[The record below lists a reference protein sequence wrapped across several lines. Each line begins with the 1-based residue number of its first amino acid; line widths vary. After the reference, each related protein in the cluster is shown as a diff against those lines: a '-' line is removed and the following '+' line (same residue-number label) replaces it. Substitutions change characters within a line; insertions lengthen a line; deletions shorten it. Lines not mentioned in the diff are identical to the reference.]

1 MHSNLQKL
9 ALPTVAA
16 AMLSALT
23 GLSGAG
29 AHEGHHDQA
38 AAVEKIRAAAARYAD
53 VDVALADGFIPDPSG
68 HCVTAA
74 MAGLPAEW
82 GAMGIHYMNMERL
95 GVTASAPRVD
105 GNGIHT
111 DFNKPAI
118 LLYEPQADGSLEL
131 VGVENLV
138 FEAAWRA
145 AGHEGAP
152 VLVGR
157 DWDHM
162 ADDPATPG
170 DEAHGFAP
178 HFDQHVWF
186 RSNPAGDLMPF
197 NATVT
202 YDHFHA
208 GH

>member
-1 MHSNLQKL
+1 MHTYSHRL
-9 ALPTVAA
+9 ALPILAV
-16 AMLSALT
+16 AMLSTLA
-23 GLSGAG
+23 GLSRAS
-29 AHEGHHDQA
+29 AHEGHHDVG

-53 VDVALADGFIPDPSG
+53 VNVALAEGFIPDPSG
-68 HCVTAA
+68 HCVTAG
-74 MAGLPAEW
+74 MAGLPPEW
-82 GAMGIHYMNMERL
+82 GAMGIHYMNMDRL

-105 GNGIHT
+105 GTGTHT
-111 DFNKPAI
+111 DFSQPAI

-145 AGHEGAP
+145 AGHDTAP

-197 NATVT
+197 NATVSC
-202 YDHFHA
+202 DHFHA